1 MNDEDNKILE
11 MLWAIRE
18 FIQKLEDI
26 KDEIIE
32 HLNSL
37 KKLDESTRNIWTS
50 DVKEFFYSIVSAWE
64 LLMTGTTGESK
75 LKNIENSKSY
85 LYAARNRLSQ
95 IISQLNIFDS
105 QKSSILIEN
114 TEKAFQEC
122 WDAFW
127 IVFKKILPEKEI
139 AQPKKRVIKVSDLE
153 YHLPCSVCSKSAV
166 EFKIGYGRLD
176 EKESLVFRG
185 ITLET
190 SLNVELANILFKII
204 KKKDLLGVHNFMK
217 KYHSPEGV
225 DAYCPECDK
234 IYCWE
239 HYNAWEEYDD
249 GFYDCTYGECPKGH
263 KRMIDD

>member
-1 MNDEDNKILE
+1 MNDNNHSKVE
-11 MLWAIRE
+11 MIWDIRE

-26 KDEIIE
+26 KDEALD

-37 KKLDESTRNIWTS
+37 KKLDGSTRNIWTS
-50 DVKEFFYSIVSAWE
+50 DIKEFYYSIVSAWE
-64 LLMTGTTGESK
+64 MLRTGAAGELK
-75 LKNIENSKSY
+75 IKNIENSKSF

-95 IISQLNIFDS
+95 IISELKIFDS
-105 QKSSILIEN
+105 QKSSNLVERA
-114 TEKAFQEC
+114 EKAFKEC

-127 IVFKKILPEKEI
+127 IIFKKLLPEKEI
-139 AQPKKRVIKVSDLE
+139 VKPIERIIKISDLE
-153 YHLPCSVCSKSAV
+153 YHLPCSVCGKSAV

-190 SLNVELANILFKII
+190 SLDIKLAEILFKILQ
-204 KKKDLLGVHNFMK
+204 KKDLVSAHNFMK
-217 KYHSPEGV
+217 KYHSYEGM

-239 HYNAWEEYDD
+239 HYNAREEYDD